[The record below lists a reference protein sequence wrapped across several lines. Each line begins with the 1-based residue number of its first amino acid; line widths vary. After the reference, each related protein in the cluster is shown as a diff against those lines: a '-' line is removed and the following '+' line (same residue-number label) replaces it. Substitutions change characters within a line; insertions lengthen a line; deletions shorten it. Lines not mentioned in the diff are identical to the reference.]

1 MTMNRF
7 RAFLDREVAP
17 SALRDAAFRET
28 LGIEARWV
36 PEELGDLEELEF
48 ALVEPWGGCKV
59 VFVAVLE
66 RRRLKRLS
74 LGQVPEGCEDDDFRA
89 FGAEEL
95 ETVVAERGD
104 RLASFLER
112 LFP

>member
-48 ALVEPWGGCKV
+48 ALVEPWCGCKV

>member
-17 SALRDAAFRET
+17 SALGDAALRET

-36 PEELGDLEELEF
+36 PEALGDLDELEF
-48 ALVEPWGGCKV
+48 GLVEPWCGSKV
-59 VFVAVLE
+59 VFLAVLE
-66 RRRLKRLS
+66 RGRLKRLS
-74 LGQVPEGCEDDDFRA
+74 LGQVPEGSEDDDFRA
-89 FGAEEL
+89 LGAGEL
-95 ETVVAERGD
+95 ERLVGERGD
-104 RLASFLER
+104 RLVSFLER